1 MTAIEE
7 AVAGYSEEEKPLG
20 SYATLIGVYNTAF
33 LGALAL
39 AKAAGRELPPRV
51 GFADVALI
59 GLGTHKL
66 SRLLARDRVTS
77 ALRAPFTKYERKG
90 GPAQVE
96 EKPRGTGLRRAVG
109 ELLVCPYCL
118 DQWIAAGFVN
128 GLVFAPRATRLVA
141 STFAAVALADFL
153 QMAYKAGEDKLR

>member
-1 MTAIEE
+1 
-7 AVAGYSEEEKPLG
+7 
-20 SYATLIGVYNTAF
+20 
-33 LGALAL
+33 
-39 AKAAGRELPPRV
+39 
-51 GFADVALI
+51 VALI

-77 ALRAPFTKYERKG
+77 ALRAPFTKYEGKG

-118 DQWIAAGFVN
+118 DQWIAAAFVN